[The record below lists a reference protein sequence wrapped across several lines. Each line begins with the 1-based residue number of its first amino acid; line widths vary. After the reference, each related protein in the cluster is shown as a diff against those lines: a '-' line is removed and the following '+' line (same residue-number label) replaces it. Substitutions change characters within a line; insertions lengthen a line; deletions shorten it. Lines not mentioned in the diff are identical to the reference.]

1 MVGEEGLVSGEILVG
16 LSPLLL
22 LRHSS
27 ANGAALPHHER
38 ENVCV
43 TLTFSKRLVTGEK
56 CSNGNASRIERA
68 RFRFLKC
75 SILAASEATGLLKLV
90 FS

>member
-56 CSNGNASRIERA
+56 CSNGNSSRIESRVNGA
-68 RFRFLKC
+68 DLRFLK
-75 SILAASEATGLLKLV
+75 TPRV
-90 FS
+90 